1 MFGDQRGVVQGQEA
15 RKELL
20 KGINTLADTVA
31 CTMGPK
37 GRNIIIQRL
46 YNQSRTTKDGV
57 TVASEFFLPHPVQDI
72 GAQLIKEAAQ
82 KTAEEAGDGT
92 TTATVLARELISLGM
107 AYLDENPEA
116 NPIDL
121 INGMTAAV
129 NHYVEEIKSK
139 SIQIDIESDK
149 LEDIAT
155 ISANNDPE
163 LGELVAEAV
172 RKVGVD
178 GEVAMEFTPQSES
191 YIDVIEGTVWEQ
203 PIIHPHFITE
213 ENKEEIELEKP
224 LIAVT
229 NFKISSD
236 EDAYKVVKPILKEER
251 PVLLICE
258 ELTKTGLAY
267 LLKHATLGHIKI
279 AIVRPPGMSN
289 MRQFMLGDLAVLT
302 GAKFRDYNKGDK
314 PSGMLISHYGEAE
327 KVIVNRKKTI
337 ILKGA
342 GKQEAIDERI
352 ASIHEN
358 IKNAEK
364 GIDGRHK
371 NRLAKM
377 FSGVATVY
385 IGGYSDIEKKE
396 KKDRVEDSILATQSA
411 LAEGVL
417 PGGGYFLAN
426 AYDAVATDGN
436 KDYEKGVDIVIKA
449 CSKPYE
455 QILTN
460 AGLTSMISSTEN
472 KPVNVKTGDRVDDLI
487 EEGIIDPAKVT
498 RCALENAASVAKMIL
513 ISEGVIHYLDNQHI
527 HESIV
532 MDRGNIK

>member
-20 KGINTLADTVA
+20 KGINILADTVA

-57 TVASEFFLPHPVQDI
+57 TVASEFFLPDPIQDI

-92 TTATVLARELISLGM
+92 TTATVLARELIKLGM

-121 INGMTAAV
+121 INGMDAAV
-129 NHYVEEIKSK
+129 DHYVEQIKK
-139 SIQIDIESDK
+139 QSIQIDVESDK

-155 ISANNDPE
+155 ISANNDSV

-178 GEVAMEFTPQSES
+178 GQVAMDFTKGSES
-191 YIDVIEGTVWEQ
+191 YIDIIEGTVWDQ
-203 PIIHPHFITE
+203 PIIHANFITE
-213 ENKEEIELEKP
+213 ENKEDIILDNP
-224 LIAVT
+224 YIAVT

-236 EDAYKVVKPILKEER
+236 EDAYNVVKPAQKAGKPL
-251 PVLLICE
+251 LLICE

-267 LLKHATLGHIKI
+267 LLKHSALGHIKL
-279 AIVRPPGMSN
+279 AVVRPPGMSN
-289 MRQFMLGDLAVLT
+289 MRQFMLGDLATIT
-302 GAKFRDYNKGDK
+302 GAKFRDYNKDHK
-314 PSGMLISHYGEAE
+314 ASNFQASYYGSAE
-327 KVIVNRKKTI
+327 KVIVDRKKTVI
-337 ILKGA
+337 IKG
-342 GKQEAIDERI
+342 GGNPDEIKKRID
-352 ASIHEN
+352 SIHEN

-371 NRLAKM
+371 DRLAKM
-377 FSGVATVY
+377 FSGLATVY
-385 IGGYSDIEKKE
+385 IGGNSDLEKKE

-411 LAEGVL
+411 LSEGVL
-417 PGGGYFLAN
+417 PGGGYFLVN
-426 AYDAVATDGN
+426 AYDAIATNGN
-436 KDYEKGVDIVIKA
+436 KDYEKGISITIEA
-449 CSKPYE
+449 CSKPYK

-460 AGLTSMISSTEN
+460 AGLTGMLSSTN
-472 KPVNVKTGDRVDDLI
+472 PINVKTGEKVKDLI
-487 EEGIIDPAKVT
+487 EEGVIDPAKVT